1 MNILQVIYS
10 LSQGGAERFVV
21 NLSNELAEKGHR
33 VTLGTFRDDETDPKM
48 SFNRQFLNKKVRYV
62 NLKIS
67 PGFSLEKINRIE
79 NLVKDTRPD
88 IIHCHLN
95 VIPYFYRLAM
105 TNRKTKIFH
114 TLHNL
119 AEKTYESKYQFYINK
134 FFYANRLIRPVTISR
149 ECQFSFEK
157 LYKLQG
163 VPNINNGCPEI
174 HPTSLFPETLKEV
187 ASYKTNAAEPL
198 FIHVA
203 RFHPQKNQELLV
215 DAFNKLAAG
224 QNRFTLLIIGNGFD
238 TPKGLELQQ
247 KACRNIH
254 FLGLKANVSD
264 YLLCSDAFCLTS
276 HYEGLPISLLEA
288 LSCGCVP
295 ICTAVGGITDVIEDK
310 VEGYLSKDLSVDS
323 YLTEIKA
330 FMNCPGYISKK
341 VLKTHFKNNYSM
353 GQCTDKYL
361 QLYRS

>member
-1 MNILQVIYS
+1 MEIDFY
-10 LSQGGAERFVV
+10 FY
-21 NLSNELAEKGHR
+21 
-33 VTLGTFRDDETDPKM
+33 D
-48 SFNRQFLNKKVRYV
+48 KKVRYV

-323 YLTEIKA
+323 YLTAIKA

>member
-21 NLSNELAEKGHR
+21 NLSNELAEKGHQ
-33 VTLGTFRDDETDPKM
+33 VTLCTFRDDEAAPTM
-48 SFNRQFLNKKVRYV
+48 SFNRQFLNEKVRYV

-67 PGFSLEKINRIE
+67 TGFSIKKIKRVE
-79 NLVKDTRPD
+79 DFVKETEPD

-95 VIPYFYRLAM
+95 VIPYFYRLAA
-105 TNRKTKIFH
+105 TNRKIKIFH

-119 AEKTYESKYQFYINK
+119 AEKTYEGKYQFYVNK

-149 ECQFSFEK
+149 ECQLSYER
-157 LYKLQG
+157 LYKLPE
-163 VPNINNGCPEI
+163 VSCINNGCPEVL
-174 HPTSLFPETLKEV
+174 PSPLFPETHKEV
-187 ASYKTNAAEPL
+187 SSYKANATDPV

-203 RFHPQKNQELLV
+203 RFHPQKNQEMLIN
-215 DAFNKLAAG
+215 AFNKLATEKD
-224 QNRFTLLIIGNGFD
+224 QFTLLIIGNGFD

-254 FLGLKANVSD
+254 FLGLKPNVGD

-276 HYEGLPISLLEA
+276 QYEGLPISLLEA

-310 VEGYLSKDLSVDS
+310 VEGYLSDLSVDS
-323 YLTEIKA
+323 YFSAIKA
-330 FMNCPGYISKK
+330 FMNRPNYINKET
-341 VLKTHFKNNYSM
+341 LKIHCKSNYSM
-353 GQCTDKYL
+353 KQCTDKYL
-361 QLYRS
+361 QIYHS